1 MINRIGP
8 YLVAAL
14 LIAPGPAG
22 AQKRMSTPE
31 EVASDLLAMTAFAN
45 ANCRGL
51 RSDRAKV
58 LAFMNTL
65 IPDLALLNTPR
76 NSIRSQRLMLTM
88 GADVPGTCELLRA
101 SYGPAGDSIPGL
113 LIITPD

>member
-1 MINRIGP
+1 MINRIGIC
-8 YLVAAL
+8 LAAL
-14 LIAPGPAG
+14 LISPCPAE

-45 ANCRGL
+45 ARCPGL
-51 RSDRAKV
+51 RSDRPKV

-65 IPDLALLNTPR
+65 IPDLALLDAPR

-88 GADVPGTCELLRA
+88 GADVPGSCEQLRA
-101 SYGPAGDSIPGL
+101 SFGPAGDSVPGL
-113 LIITPD
+113 LIVTPD